1 MAQVESQRTK
11 KKERAGRQPPPQIET
26 VPPESK
32 QTITPGAAEQAKI
45 EAQTKEA
52 TTAKKGAAEETKKA
66 PVKEA
71 TTAHEDKKKELTAA

>member
-66 PVKEA
+66 PTKEA
-71 TTAHEDKKKELTAA
+71 TNTKVGAAEES